1 MGKGVLLGVVAVCGL
16 FCSAGITQP
25 LIVPDQPIYIGQPFS
40 INVSVPDTLIVLNL
54 RDPAKVYEFKI
65 EQPGEIELCFV
76 RACDHPCARIPMERV
91 ILANPRDTI
100 LFTLKQTPMEQEIRR
115 SVLRAKEG
123 ETPEVLKAALVEV
136 DGKSYFQIKV
146 KHIGAD
152 LSCDQDNLSASFY
165 VFDPQKGT
173 TLTLR
178 ETGPATGEFEA
189 AFPMELGYDQRKFT
203 VKYASNEVT
212 VELPNLPKAV
222 VKIGDEEYVFDLVK
236 KVDEKALAE
245 IPQQFRLGDCCSLA
259 LIEGAVK
266 CHFAPTAQVNV
277 ELIGKK
283 LYVIAKDGCQ
293 YYAGVKD
300 VVVLDPVRLVVK
312 DEKGQEF
319 HGGRL
324 DAGKKYTI
332 EAINGL
338 PDSYILVV
346 SLSSGKVV
354 SEPGKGAS
362 YEWTPGQEV
371 KGTVAIIY
379 VDQYFCNPL
388 ALIFEVD

>member
-1 MGKGVLLGVVAVCGL
+1 
-16 FCSAGITQP
+16 
-25 LIVPDQPIYIGQPFS
+25 
-40 INVSVPDTLIVLNL
+40 
-54 RDPAKVYEFKI
+54 
-65 EQPGEIELCFV
+65 
-76 RACDHPCARIPMERV
+76 
-91 ILANPRDTI
+91 
-100 LFTLKQTPMEQEIRR
+100 
-115 SVLRAKEG
+115 
-123 ETPEVLKAALVEV
+123 
-136 DGKSYFQIKV
+136 V

-152 LSCDQDNLSASFY
+152 RSCDQDNLSASFY
-165 VFDPQKGT
+165 VFDPQKVA

-178 ETGPATGEFEA
+178 ETGPATGEFKA
-189 AFPMELGYDQRKFT
+189 ELPIELSYEKGKFT

-222 VKIGDEEYVFDLVK
+222 IKIGDGEYVFDLVK

-245 IPQQFRLGDCCSLA
+245 IPQKFRLGDCCSLA

-266 CHFAPTAQVNV
+266 YYFAPTAQVNV

-283 LYVIAKDGCQ
+283 LYVIVKDGCQ

-300 VVVLDPVRLVVK
+300 VDVLDPVRLVVK

-319 HGGRL
+319 HGGHL

-338 PDSYILVV
+338 PDGYILVV

-354 SEPGKGAS
+354 VNPTQGRS
-362 YEWTPGQEV
+362 YEWTPEQ
-371 KGTVAIIY
+371 KDQGTVAIIY
-379 VDQYFCNPL
+379 VDQYFCNPP